1 MFAPVAAL
9 QTPRSLDGHIRRII
23 AALNQ
28 GEIAVTVT
36 NTVLIAVLGTIAGI
50 LVVGVGG
57 GLVKPMQAR
66 WERYLSTAETESSN
80 IKEQVQGGSGTPQ
93 RVSALQTSTTGA
105 TAPVTRPIDTQ
116 APGSRW
122 RRRRPSARDDTLV
135 AAASR
140 SPRVNAPEGGGTE
153 GRHRPP
159 ACPEPCEPAAQRRSR
174 L

>member
-1 MFAPVAAL
+1 MRDLIVNAL
-9 QTPRSLDGHIRRII
+9 GGLSYGKLLGNIASVFILGLGII

-28 GEIAVTVT
+28 VEIAVTVT
-36 NTVLIAVLGTIAGI
+36 NTVLNAVLGTIAGI

-116 APGSRW
+116 APGSR
-122 RRRRPSARDDTLV
+122 
-135 AAASR
+135 
-140 SPRVNAPEGGGTE
+140 
-153 GRHRPP
+153 
-159 ACPEPCEPAAQRRSR
+159 
-174 L
+174 